1 MHELSCVHVML
12 FRCCYLLTA
21 PGKIQTL
28 SRRPGQ
34 QARKHEAL
42 SRSSRVALR
51 EAATCVVVNM
61 IGSQTASAPSA
72 DCSST
77 APGLRARP
85 GQFVACYPTATAFL
99 SHSHSPHPFPRR
111 RAGHDQKLL
120 CRRGPGQHRRLP
132 GKRQRAERERERRQ
146 DPTMA
151 SGGNRR
157 VIHPSI
163 RTRCMRRS
171 WSGSSVQSDGTPVTK
186 SC

>member
-1 MHELSCVHVML
+1 MHELSFVHVML

-120 CRRGPGQHRRLP
+120 CTGAFPEKDSEQ
-132 GKRQRAERERERRQ
+132 RERERRQ